1 MLKLCKKSSKNI
13 SNPQINKSKKNI
25 KNLKFKD
32 MGDMKSSF
40 IYGFKMEAILK
51 GWDGKTLE

>member
-1 MLKLCKKSSKNI
+1 
-13 SNPQINKSKKNI
+13 
-25 KNLKFKD
+25 

-51 GWDGKTLE
+51 GWDGKELE